1 MPPVYLYTAEVYP
14 TQVRGLGLALT
25 ATAARFLLNQHQR
38 HQCHHNHHNHPMSTN
53 RTVELGNLNLNVNQY
68 WWVCFHFPLKC
79 LHATTSQPSYIQS
92 SRIGGFVAPFI
103 AGLGVRD
110 PSLPFLIFGGAA
122 VVSIIIII
130 IIVIFRMGVL
140 MSMVLNYNAVSD
152 DNYYIHQNR
161 SKSTKYSQCQIN

>member
-38 HQCHHNHHNHPMSTN
+38 HQCDHNHHNHPMSTN
-53 RTVELGNLNLNVNQY
+53 RTVELGNLNLNVNQC
-68 WWVCFHFPLKC
+68 WWVCFHFPLQFF
-79 LHATTSQPSYIQS
+79 HDTT
-92 SRIGGFVAPFI
+92 RIGGFVAPFI

-122 VVSIIIII
+122 VVSIIII
-130 IIVIFRMGVL
+130 
-140 MSMVLNYNAVSD
+140 
-152 DNYYIHQNR
+152 YYDHHKDTNIHDVELQGR
-161 SKSTKYSQCQIN
+161 H